1 MKFFR
6 SRSVLAISSVALGVL
21 VASCGGGGSS
31 SPAVTFAPG
40 TLIIN
45 AVPSL
50 RFEST
55 QYGPVAAGN
64 IAFGYANQDTVR
76 HTLIIAKDGVKVPNF
91 KLVIGKKGSTDTA
104 SVSLEAGSYQ
114 LICDVPGHSNM
125 KAALVVE

>member
-1 MKFFR
+1 MKLFP
-6 SRSVLAISSVALGVL
+6 SRSVLTIPALALGVL

-40 TLIIN
+40 TLIVN

-64 IAFGYANQDTVR
+64 ITIGYVNQDTVR
-76 HTLIIAKDGVKVPNF
+76 HTLIIAKDDVKVGNL
-91 KLVIGKKGSTDTA
+91 KLVIGKKGSNDVG
-104 SVSLEAGSYQ
+104 SISLEAGSYQ
-114 LICDVPGHSNM
+114 LICDVPGHGNM
-125 KAALVVE
+125 KATFVVE

>member
-1 MKFFR
+1 MKHFR
-6 SRSVLAISSVALGVL
+6 SRSVLTISAVALGVL

-40 TLIIN
+40 TVIVN

-64 IAFGYANQDTVR
+64 ITFGYVNQDTVR
-76 HTLIIAKDGVKVPNF
+76 HTLIIAKDDVKVGNL

-104 SVSLEAGSYQ
+104 SITLEAGSYQ
-114 LICDVPGHSNM
+114 LICDVPGHGNM
-125 KAALVVE
+125 KATFIVE

>member
-1 MKFFR
+1 MKLFR
-6 SRSVLAISSVALGVL
+6 SRSVLTISAVALGVL

-40 TLIIN
+40 TLVVN

-50 RFEST
+50 RFDAT

-64 IAFGYANQDTVR
+64 ITFGYANQDTVR
-76 HTLIIAKDGVKVPNF
+76 HTLIIVKDGVKVPNF
-91 KLVIGKKGSTDTA
+91 KLVIGKKGSTDTS

-114 LICDVPGHSNM
+114 LICDVPGHSGM